1 MVLDAG
7 APSVTSVLILAS
19 ILDDLQDLSSLVV
32 AALVFAALF
41 LFLKGL
47 EHA

>member
-1 MVLDAG
+1 MTTVFI
-7 APSVTSVLILAS
+7 VAS
-19 ILDDLQDLSSLVV
+19 ILDDLQDLSSIVF

>member
-1 MVLDAG
+1 
-7 APSVTSVLILAS
+7 VTTVFILAS
-19 ILDDLQDLSSLVV
+19 ILDDVQDLSSIVF
-32 AALVFAALF
+32 AALVFAVLF

>member
-1 MVLDAG
+1 VG
-7 APSVTSVLILAS
+7 TVFILAS
-19 ILDDLQDLSSLVV
+19 ILDDVQDLSSIVFF
-32 AALVFAALF
+32 ALVFAVLF